1 MMKARSFDIWLH
13 QVLRFARRARNPT
26 VRAVANMQT
35 HFWRDRWREGLSPR
49 AAYRRHRQCWE

>member
-1 MMKARSFDIWLH
+1 MTQVSAFEIWLRL
-13 QVLRFARRARNPT
+13 VLRMARRARNPT

-35 HFWRDRWREGLSPR
+35 PYWRDRWHEGLSPR